1 MCRKISNNA
10 SKYFVFLLL
19 TAISIHTE
27 GQHGARVFNNN
38 VAPVLDAQK
47 GGSLFKAT
55 CIFGIKK
62 GYSIGL
68 AYGIWKANPSLQ
80 YSLNTGLQWRGEKAF
95 LGNYRNG
102 AIPNDS
108 RSKSQLV
115 FTFSPMLTV
124 NFDKQ
129 RYVYQELEPFYMGTA
144 NAVFCNY
151 KYSLTLGTT
160 FTASPRG
167 TYKNVS
173 TIRNRTQQDFML
185 SINLRNFNFTM
196 YDDYFPFFTTFLQ
209 LGDNWDRF
217 FTGGGFVRYRF
228 NHMYT
233 LHVFSEVYTG
243 LNRANPF
250 VAPDIISYRSKGKKW
265 KLKNYANQNAGQ
277 EYFNTSWLIAKLS
290 YTGPQVPGDKPGVY
304 LPNFSVLVGTSAP
317 WTMFSQNF
325 IHSLI
330 GYDPKNKLQLHYFR
344 HRSSVPG
351 NLEAG
356 GKSGWSMNWK
366 SLFIGAG
373 VDANIST
380 P

>member
-1 MCRKISNNA
+1 
-10 SKYFVFLLL
+10 
-19 TAISIHTE
+19 
-27 GQHGARVFNNN
+27 
-38 VAPVLDAQK
+38 
-47 GGSLFKAT
+47 
-55 CIFGIKK
+55 
-62 GYSIGL
+62 
-68 AYGIWKANPSLQ
+68 
-80 YSLNTGLQWRGEKAF
+80 
-95 LGNYRNG
+95 
-102 AIPNDS
+102 
-108 RSKSQLV
+108 
-115 FTFSPMLTV
+115 
-124 NFDKQ
+124 
-129 RYVYQELEPFYMGTA
+129 
-144 NAVFCNY
+144 
-151 KYSLTLGTT
+151 
-160 FTASPRG
+160 
-167 TYKNVS
+167 
-173 TIRNRTQQDFML
+173 
-185 SINLRNFNFTM
+185 M
-196 YDDYFPFFTTFLQ
+196 YDDYFPFFTTVLQ

-228 NHMYT
+228 NDMYT

-277 EYFNTSWLIAKLS
+277 EYFNTSWLIAKLT
-290 YTGPQVPGDKPGVY
+290 YTGPQIPGDKPGVY

-366 SLFIGAG
+366 SLFIGGG
-373 VDANIST
+373 VDANISM